1 MVEQGN
7 KQVRVDNWGTFFLQR
22 LQVFF
27 AKTDYC
33 DLTLQFNGNVQLK
46 VHRLVMNACTEYFR
60 FLEETCPAM
69 EDNTIIMPHD
79 LQSDVIVPIVNFMYT
94 GMLEFHVSLYEKLF
108 KAAEIMNIHILT
120 KLLEA
125 QKIPQKSV
133 RPKSDPP
140 QIRKQQPIKSPRLL
154 ELPTPSCSSSRKMW
168 KRKPVQQIGSP
179 VPTTHP
185 TSQLQFDQKWSN
197 VVSDPL
203 ADNTPKPTRFEWPD
217 DELPNMGLL
226 DTTFEDISYTSKPLL
241 TKEEEE
247 KIKPSFDDLRN
258 NVELPKKMVTKPTS
272 NEVNLKEMEEF
283 AKEQKIRNAMFEEG
297 ETFYFCLSLFL
308 RVLFNNFFLVGE
320 FNDVGQ
326 KRKNEPNSPL
336 KFAAKKI
343 KTNNKE
349 NKETTISVE
358 TVSTTDID
366 HTKIVTEILKKYP
379 DLVKKNKNIK
389 LKIMPGNKET
399 SDNKKITAVVEPAK
413 LSPPA
418 HMEVKIQKHQYQKQ
432 PAKKP
437 KLKPVEDEDEGP
449 WVCKKC
455 LGVNGGVHEFVLY
468 YLYRKHM
475 TDVHD
480 EVFDAQ
486 LCKYCGR
493 RCRTH
498 NLMVYHLYTK
508 HTLKPPSSY
517 NFPKCNKCAYIA
529 ISPAKLL
536 KHKELHDE
544 NEMQCQDCQLAFLSA
559 QYLATHVRMTG
570 HYSKPG
576 KVCYD
581 CQYCMKK
588 LQSGIAL
595 FTHVRKCHITEAK
608 RDGIVCLDEV
618 ENLEDLEDDED
629 DDDETGEYI
638 IRENINENMIQK
650 DKVKIISNVKV
661 SHNQQNAHD
670 GQQTQLVPIETSSE
684 AEALNNVVSGIGTGL
699 NLVDIVVLD
708 ENQQYILQ
716 QDSQNEQ
723 AEFIIP
729 DLAHGQPFSGQVIT
743 TQDNTVIQQSM
754 IQSSTGDITSTD
766 ELVMVLTDHDYPDGQ
781 EGENPDNSNIV
792 VLYSHPVDG
801 QEGQFITSQ
810 GNLLVNSQT
819 GMLELRNSS
828 AIASTTSSQMIV
840 TNSIDTPIESIEM
853 IQREID
859 NHTELKQE
867 PYYEE
872 ERKSNTRCEISNPP
886 QSNVQNIDTISVT
899 EIEQLQTTDKPATEE
914 ESTIVETEIPC
925 QESIEE
931 AQEQHQEVCEEKDT
945 GDQDQVDSTLEVS
958 TEESMEVSDVEH
970 KTAETEYHEESMEHE
985 QTTLPENKTISDTP
999 QTIETAQESEEQD
1012 NGYEENT
1019 NDDEEVDVPP
1029 EKSLSDDN
1037 NEEIFNDTSISDE
1050 PLKSDE
1056 EKEQS
1061 EVESHDQGEP
1071 MEVDGQIEKLEH
1083 IEIVHQDDNIES
1095 PQKIQ
1100 AADKEVQES
1109 TNEDLEPGGDQEESV
1124 RNPEENGLDVQDNTS
1139 TVEIEDTEHTEIEME
1154 ESEKET
1160 QNTEEISQTTQENGT
1175 IAEQSQIDDDTKT
1188 KTDEERTIPSSPK
1201 PVQRKTSTDINKTIL
1216 DDWEDDTDSQQSEK
1230 VAECESSE
1238 SQDVQVSN
1246 QETIQSA
1253 VDNVN
1258 KLMDDWEEEDEEEK
1272 KG

>member
-33 DLTLQFNGNVQLK
+33 DLTLQFSGNVQLK

-60 FLEETCPAM
+60 FLEESCPTV

-94 GMLEFHVSLYEKLF
+94 GMLEFHVSLYEKLY

-125 QKIPQKSV
+125 QKIPPKAV

-140 QIRKQQPIKSPRLL
+140 QIRKPPPIKSPRLL
-154 ELPTPSCSSSRKMW
+154 ELPTPSCSSSRKAW
-168 KRKPVQQIGSP
+168 KRKPVQPIGSP
-179 VPTTHP
+179 LS
-185 TSQLQFDQKWSN
+185 TSHSTSHLQFDQKWSN
-197 VVSDPL
+197 AVSDPL

-217 DELPNMGLL
+217 DDLPNMSLL
-226 DTTFEDISYTSKPLL
+226 DTSFEDISYTSKPLL
-241 TKEEEE
+241 TKDEEE

-258 NVELPKKMVTKPTS
+258 NVELPKKMVTRSTN

-283 AKEQKIRNAMFEEG
+283 AKEQKIRNAMFED
-297 ETFYFCLSLFL
+297 
-308 RVLFNNFFLVGE
+308 VGE
-320 FNDVGQ
+320 FNDMGQ
-326 KRKNEPNSPL
+326 KRKFEPNSPL
-336 KFAAKKI
+336 KYATKKI

-358 TVSTTDID
+358 SVSSTDID

-379 DLVKKNKNIK
+379 DLVRKNKNIK
-389 LKIMPGNKET
+389 LKIMPGNKEA
-399 SDNKKITAVVEPAK
+399 SDKRITAVIEPAK
-413 LSPPA
+413 LSPTA
-418 HMEVKIQKHQYQKQ
+418 HVEMKVQKHQYQKQ
-432 PAKKP
+432 PAKNP
-437 KLKPVEDEDEGP
+437 KSKPVEDEDEGP

-455 LGVNGGVHEFVLY
+455 LGINGGVQEFVLY

-529 ISPAKLL
+529 ISPTKLL

-544 NEMQCQDCQLAFLSA
+544 TEMQCQDCQLAFLSA
-559 QYLATHVRMTG
+559 QHLATHVRMTG

-595 FTHVRKCHITEAK
+595 FIHVRKCHIMEAK
-608 RDGIVCLDEV
+608 RDGIVCLDEL
-618 ENLEDLEDDED
+618 ETIEDLEDDENE
-629 DDDETGEYI
+629 DDEEAGEYI
-638 IRENINENMIQK
+638 ISENINENMMQK

-661 SHNQQNAHD
+661 SHNQQNVHTS
-670 GQQTQLVPIETSSE
+670 QQSQLVPIGSSSE
-684 AEALNNVVSGIGTGL
+684 AEALNNVVSGMGTSL

-716 QDSQNEQ
+716 QDGQNEQ

-729 DLAHGQPFSGQVIT
+729 DLAHGQSFSGQVIT
-743 TQDNTVIQQSM
+743 TQDNTVIQQGM
-754 IQSSTGDITSTD
+754 IQSSTGDIASTD

-828 AIASTTSSQMIV
+828 AISSTTSSQMIV

-859 NHTELKQE
+859 NHAELKQE
-867 PYYEE
+867 PFFEE
-872 ERKSNTRCEISNPP
+872 ERKSNTQRETPKLPPSNE
-886 QSNVQNIDTISVT
+886 QRIDSISVT
-899 EIEQLQTTDKPATEE
+899 EIEPVADKPTTNE
-914 ESTIVETEIPC
+914 ESEIVETEIHG
-925 QESIEE
+925 QELIEE
-931 AQEQHQEVCEEKDT
+931 MAEQLPEACEEKDT
-945 GDQDQVDSTLEVS
+945 SEDQIDSTLEVS
-958 TEESMEVSDVEH
+958 AEESMEISDIEH
-970 KTAETEYHEESMEHE
+970 KTAETEYQEESMEHQE
-985 QTTLPENKTISDTP
+985 VALSENDTISEIP
-999 QTIETAQESEEQD
+999 QQIETNQESEEQI
-1012 NGYEENT
+1012 NVYEEISN
-1019 NDDEEVDVPP
+1019 NDEGIDVPP
-1029 EKSLSDDN
+1029 EKPPSDDN
-1037 NEEIFNDTSISDE
+1037 HEEVFNDTTVSDE
-1050 PLKSDE
+1050 PPKSDE

-1061 EVESHDQGEP
+1061 EVELQDQGEP
-1071 MEVDGQIEKLEH
+1071 MEVDGQIEKFDH
-1083 IEIVHQDDNIES
+1083 IEIVRQDDNIES
-1095 PQKIQ
+1095 PEKIQ
-1100 AADKEVQES
+1100 AADEEVPES
-1109 TNEDLEPGGDQEESV
+1109 TNKDHETECEQEEHIQITEESATDTQENMSV
-1124 RNPEENGLDVQDNTS
+1124 VPAEATEDPENEMQ
-1139 TVEIEDTEHTEIEME
+1139 DTE
-1154 ESEKET
+1154 KGT
-1160 QNTEEISQTTQENGT
+1160 QNTEEISPIIQENET
-1175 IAEQSQIDDDTKT
+1175 VAEPSQIDDTQT
-1188 KTDEERTIPSSPK
+1188 KTDKESILPSPK
-1201 PVQRKTSTDINKTIL
+1201 PVQKKISTDINKTIL
-1216 DDWEDDTDSQQSEK
+1216 DDWEDDTDSQQSGK
-1230 VAECESSE
+1230 ITECESSE
-1238 SQDVQVSN
+1238 SQDVQVSR
-1246 QETIQSA
+1246 QETVPSA

-1272 KG
+1272 KC